1 MIVGITGFIGSGKDT
16 VAKMLVEKG
25 AVQDSFA
32 APLKDLCASV
42 FGWPRDMLQGDTVE
56 SRDFRETPDMYWTRK
71 LGIDQFTPRLA
82 LQLLGTEIM
91 RTHFNQDIWL
101 DSLEYRIRKNEQQ
114 DTMVV
119 VSDCRFKNELDL
131 IKELNGIVV
140 HVIRDELPEWYET
153 AVHANKGSVPAKHTM
168 ETRFAKVHA
177 SEWKWV
183 GYDFDFVIKNSG
195 TLEDLQTEVDSM
207 YLDMQNRKSKLK
219 YALNKDNVV
228 NIVDRDK

>member
-195 TLEDLQTEVDSM
+195 TLEDLQIEVDSM
-207 YLDMQNRKSKLK
+207 YSDMQNRKSKLK

>member
-207 YLDMQNRKSKLK
+207 YSDMQNRKSKLK
-219 YALNKDNVV
+219 YALNDDNVV

>member
-42 FGWPRDMLQGDTVE
+42 FGWPRDMLQGDTIE

-131 IKELNGIVV
+131 IKSLNGIVV

-183 GYDFDFVIKNSG
+183 GYDFDYVISNKGS
-195 TLEDLQTEVDSM
+195 LEDLEQEVNNM
-207 YLDMQNRKSKLK
+207 YLDIKAQQVETKKTSV
-219 YALNKDNVV
+219 KDNVL
-228 NIVDRDK
+228 NIFDND

>member
-101 DSLEYRIRKNEQQ
+101 DSLEYRIRKNEQE

>member
-16 VAKMLVEKG
+16 VAKKLVEKG

-183 GYDFDFVIKNSG
+183 GYDFDFVIKTSG
-195 TLEDLQTEVDSM
+195 TLEDLQTEVD
-207 YLDMQNRKSKLK
+207 
-219 YALNKDNVV
+219 
-228 NIVDRDK
+228 